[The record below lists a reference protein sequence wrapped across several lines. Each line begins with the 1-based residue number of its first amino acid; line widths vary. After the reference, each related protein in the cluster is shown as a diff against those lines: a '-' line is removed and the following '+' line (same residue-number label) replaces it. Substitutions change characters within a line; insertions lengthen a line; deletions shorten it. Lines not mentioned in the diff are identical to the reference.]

1 MLYMKNFLICFITI
15 ALSFGLFISD
25 ASAKRF
31 GGGRSFGNHRMH
43 KSHYSSH
50 QTKKATTQKQQKN
63 NKNILGGLLGGLLI
77 GGLLTSLLM
86 GHGFASGI
94 MSWLIMG
101 SLIFFLVTMF
111 RKKMNPSWQASN
123 SRSGREKIFEQPIS
137 MGNHAKQSDWELKD
151 YPTNFDED
159 DFLRSTKVTFNRLQ
173 AANDQRNLRD
183 IQTFTTPEIFA
194 EIKMQFD
201 ERGDAKDITE
211 VSALH
216 AKLLDISNEGSY
228 FVAYVHFTGF
238 IKENDDQ
245 ESVLNE
251 IWAFHQNH
259 DSSQWLVAGIRQS
272 GND

>member
-1 MLYMKNFLICFITI
+1 MKNFLICFITI
-15 ALSFGLFISD
+15 ALSFGLFVTD

-43 KSHYSSH
+43 KSNHSSH
-50 QTKKATTQKQQKN
+50 QTKKATTQKQKN
-63 NKNILGGLLGGLLI
+63 NKSMLGGLLGGLLI

-86 GHGFASGI
+86 GHGFASGMI
-94 MSWLIMG
+94 SWLILG

-111 RKKMNPSWQASN
+111 RKKMNPGWQTASGH
-123 SRSGREKIFEQPIS
+123 SGQKKTFEQPLS
-137 MGNHAKQSDWELKD
+137 MGAYKNQNDWQLNV
-151 YPTNFDED
+151 YPADFNED
-159 DFLRSTKVTFNRLQ
+159 DFLRSAKVTFNRMQ
-173 AANDQRNLRD
+173 AANDQRNLKD

-201 ERGDAKDITE
+201 ERGDAKDITD

-216 AKLLDISNEGSY
+216 AKLLDISNEGSHY
-228 FVAYVHFTGF
+228 VAFVHFTGF
-238 IKENDDQ
+238 IKENDDP

-259 DSSQWLVAGIRQS
+259 DSSQWQVAGIRQS